1 MTYAVVAFMRTE
13 TRLHPGNR
21 YTTLVDA
28 TLADWV
34 ELRNGCR
41 SAAVTFQVSVVA
53 WNISDEAVEHWAI
66 GGWGWSRWRSF
77 RTPRRW
83 TLGFSRGQRFICF
96 YRTAQSRIS
105 LRAHEPPIPTPG
117 LRYPPLA
124 P

>member
-28 TLADWV
+28 TLADRV

-53 WNISDEAVEHWAI
+53 WSISDEAVEHWAI
-66 GGWGWSRWRSF
+66 GG
-77 RTPRRW
+77 
-83 TLGFSRGQRFICF
+83 LGLEQVEEFF
-96 YRTAQSRIS
+96 
-105 LRAHEPPIPTPG
+105 EPP
-117 LRYPPLA
+117 PLDTRLF
-124 P
+124 